1 MAALTG
7 SYDAQRKDG
16 ELARYPLAA
25 GARVWKG
32 GLVGI
37 GPGGLVA
44 AASDAAGEV
53 AAGVAYE
60 SADNSNGIAGAIT
73 LRVQKVGS
81 YVYGKSGA
89 VQGDVGKTAFVV
101 DDNTVSTAATGNN
114 VACGVVIGLV
124 DTGHLRVRID
134 GRVS

>member
-16 ELARYPLAA
+16 QLARYGLAA
-25 GARVWKG
+25 GAHVFKG

-37 GPGGLVA
+37 QVGGLVA
-44 AASDAAGEV
+44 PASDAAGEV
-53 AAGVAYE
+53 VAGVAYE
-60 SADNSNGIAGAIT
+60 EADNTNGAAGAVS

-81 YVYGKSGA
+81 YVYGKAGA

-101 DDNTVSTAATGNN
+101 DDNTVSTAATANN

-124 DTGHLRVRID
+124 DGGHLRVRID